1 HRRNLPVIVG
11 IGTDLVLLS
20 RIEAVLDRQA
30 ERFARH
36 ILTPAELQRFLA
48 HSQPARYLAKR
59 YAAKEAIL
67 KALGTGLAKG
77 MSWQHMQMADEAQG
91 ARLVRLSGA
100 ALERLLQ
107 GGGGRVLLSLSDERE
122 QALAFALW

>member
-1 HRRNLPVIVG
+1 VIIG

-20 RIEAVLDRQA
+20 RIEAVMERQG
-30 ERFARH
+30 ERFAQR
-36 ILTPAELQRFLA
+36 ILTPAELQRFRS

-77 MSWQHMQMADEAQG
+77 MSWQHMQIDNDAQG
-91 ARLVRLSGA
+91 APFVTLSGV
-100 ALERLLQ
+100 ALQRLQQ
-107 GGGGRVLLSLSDERE
+107 GGGGRMLLSLSDERE
-122 QALAFALW
+122 QALAFALWTSD